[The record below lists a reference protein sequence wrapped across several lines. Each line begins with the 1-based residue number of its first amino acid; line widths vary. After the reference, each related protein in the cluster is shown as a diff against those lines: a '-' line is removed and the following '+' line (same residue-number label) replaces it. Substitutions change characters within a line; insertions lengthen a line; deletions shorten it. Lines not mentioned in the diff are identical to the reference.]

1 MLNGETYVRDG
12 AAAPFLR
19 LLHEATAGVSWA
31 AGLLV
36 THDLGWLSWTGN
48 GLTGLLLQG
57 R

>member
-1 MLNGETYVRDG
+1 MLNGETYVWDG